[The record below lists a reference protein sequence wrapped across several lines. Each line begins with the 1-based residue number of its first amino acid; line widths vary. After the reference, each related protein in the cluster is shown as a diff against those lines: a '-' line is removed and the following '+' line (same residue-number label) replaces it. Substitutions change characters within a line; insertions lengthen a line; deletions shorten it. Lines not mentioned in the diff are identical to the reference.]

1 MTNGDTEFQPLIRK
15 LISRKELTEGEIET
29 SIDLISTERLSQE
42 SIVAFLVAL
51 TMKKET
57 ANELRYLIRSI
68 KGRSIRLTPNLNS
81 SIVDICG
88 TGGDSISTPNIST
101 AAALVAAGSGA
112 CVAKHGN
119 KSMSGLCG
127 SADFL
132 EYVGYDLNTSV
143 TTVLSCVE
151 QIGLGFIYAPRFHP
165 AMAAAA
171 AARKLIGART
181 FFNIVGPLSNPCTN
195 LSGQVIG
202 VTDASLFER
211 ISEASLNLGIRN
223 IMVVHAH
230 DGIDELSNTC
240 PNDISFKDDN
250 SIKRIHLVP
259 RDVNLDTARLETLA
273 IKTKEE
279 SIRVTLKCIY
289 GEAERDLLG
298 IVELNAAA
306 ALVVAD
312 KARDLNEGIDIAR
325 ESIKEGRA
333 KKKLYQLI
341 QRCGRKSRLEE
352 IEENLEIASP

>member
-1 MTNGDTEFQPLIRK
+1 
-15 LISRKELTEGEIET
+15 
-29 SIDLISTERLSQE
+29 
-42 SIVAFLVAL
+42 
-51 TMKKET
+51 
-57 ANELRYLIRSI
+57 
-68 KGRSIRLTPNLNS
+68 
-81 SIVDICG
+81 
-88 TGGDSISTPNIST
+88 
-101 AAALVAAGSGA
+101 
-112 CVAKHGN
+112 
-119 KSMSGLCG
+119 
-127 SADFL
+127 L
-132 EYVGYDLNTSV
+132 EYVGYDLNTCV
-143 TTVLSCVE
+143 TTVLSSVE
-151 QIGLGFIYAPRFHP
+151 QIGLGFVYAPRFHP

-240 PNDISFKDDN
+240 PNDISFKDGN

-259 RDVNLDTARLETLA
+259 KDVNLDMARLETLA
-273 IKTKEE
+273 MKTKEE

-312 KARDLNEGIDIAR
+312 KAHDLNEGIDIAR
-325 ESIKEGRA
+325 KSIQEGRA

-352 IEENLEIASP
+352 IEENLEIVSP